1 MAGGESR
8 ETLPQILHVE
18 TWVQYE
24 KDEIWLLN
32 FTQLLYLYSNQFG
45 HQTNENDAEFPNT
58 LKYVRP
64 GGGFEFKGE
73 LFACSKVNGE
83 LQVALSLSLSLA
95 SPCFIRADAPAHY
108 NSRFHS

>member
-1 MAGGESR
+1 MNALVDQFGDKLAVLGV
-8 ETLPQILHVE
+8 P
-18 TWVQYE
+18 
-24 KDEIWLLN
+24 
-32 FTQLLYLYSNQFG
+32 SNQFG

-83 LQVALSLSLSLA
+83 LQVPIKCSVSTLNVECGHSFLHSVCS
-95 SPCFIRADAPAHY
+95 RRR
-108 NSRFHS
+108 NSSISSIG